1 MKIGIVRRIDN
12 LGRIVIPKEI
22 RNTLRI
28 KNGDSLE
35 INIEGE
41 TLTIKKYSELNNIIE
56 IETIIANLL
65 KETLKKDVLITDKD
79 KYIIGTKQEYIN
91 KKISNEL
98 LEILDN
104 RQMIIQKL
112 TKQNTLI
119 NPIIV
124 NGDVIG
130 SIIIISKEEL
140 TENQIKTVSLLSN
153 FLIKFIE

>member
-22 RNTLRI
+22 RDTLRI

-41 TLTIKKYSELNNIIE
+41 IVTLKKYSELNNIIE

-65 KETLKKDVLITDKD
+65 RETLKKDVLITNTD
-79 KYIIGTKQEYIN
+79 KYIIGTKHEYIN
-91 KKISNEL
+91 KKITNEL
-98 LEILDN
+98 LEILEN
-104 RQMIIQKL
+104 RQMIIQKS
-112 TKQNTLI
+112 KDQNTLI
-119 NPIIV
+119 NPIII

-130 SIIIISKEEL
+130 SIIIISKEEIE
-140 TENQIKTVSLLSN
+140 ENQIKTVTLLSN
-153 FLIKFIE
+153 FLIKYIE

>member
-22 RNTLRI
+22 RDILRI

-41 TLTIKKYSELNNIIE
+41 IVTLKKYSELNNLIE

-65 KETLKKDVLITDKD
+65 RETLNKDILITDKD
-79 KYIIGTKQEYIN
+79 KYIIGTKHEFID
-91 KKISNEL
+91 KKISDEL
-98 LEILDN
+98 LEILEN
-104 RQMIIQKL
+104 RQMIIQKS
-112 TKQNTLI
+112 KDQNTLI
-119 NPIIV
+119 NPIII

-130 SIIIISKEEL
+130 SIIVISKEEI
-140 TENQIKTVSLLSN
+140 TENQIKTVTLLSN
-153 FLIKFIE
+153 FLIKYIE

>member
-22 RNTLRI
+22 RDTLRI

-41 TLTIKKYSELNNIIE
+41 IVTLKKYSELNNLIE

-65 KETLKKDVLITDKD
+65 RETLKKDVLITNKD
-79 KYIIGTKQEYIN
+79 KYIIGTKHEYID
-91 KKISNEL
+91 KKIPNEL
-98 LEILDN
+98 LEILEK
-104 RQMIIQKL
+104 RQMIIQKS
-112 TKQNTLI
+112 KNKNTLI
-119 NPIIV
+119 SPIII

-130 SIIIISKEEL
+130 SIIIISKEEIK
-140 TENQIKTVSLLSN
+140 ENEIKTVTLLSN
-153 FLIKFIE
+153 FLIKYIE

>member
-1 MKIGIVRRIDN
+1 MKIGIIRRIDN

-22 RNTLRI
+22 RDTLRI
-28 KNGDSLE
+28 KNGDSVE

-41 TLTIKKYSELNNIIE
+41 TITLKKYSELNNIIE
-56 IETIIANLL
+56 IETIITNLL

-79 KYIIGTKQEYIN
+79 KYIIGTKQEYLN
-91 KKISNEL
+91 KKISNKL

-104 RQMIIQKL
+104 RQMIIQKS
-112 TKQNTLI
+112 TNQNTLI

-130 SIIIISKEEL
+130 SIIIISNEKI

-153 FLIKFIE
+153 FLIKYIE

>member
-22 RNTLRI
+22 RDTLRI

-41 TLTIKKYSELNNIIE
+41 IVTLKKYSELNNIIE

-65 KETLKKDVLITDKD
+65 RETLNKDILITDKD
-79 KYIIGTKQEYIN
+79 KYIIGTKHELIN
-91 KKISNEL
+91 KKITNEL
-98 LEILDN
+98 LEILEN
-104 RQMIIQKL
+104 RQMIIQKS
-112 TKQNTLI
+112 KDQNTLI
-119 NPIIV
+119 NPILI

-130 SIIIISKEEL
+130 SIIVISKEEI
-140 TENQIKTVSLLSN
+140 TENQIKTVTLLTN
-153 FLIKFIE
+153 FLIKYIE

>member
-22 RNTLRI
+22 RDTLRI

-41 TLTIKKYSELNNIIE
+41 IVTLKKYSELNNLIE

-65 KETLKKDVLITDKD
+65 RETLNKDILITDKD
-79 KYIIGTKQEYIN
+79 KYIIGTKHEFID

-98 LEILDN
+98 LEILEN
-104 RQMIIQKL
+104 RQMIIQKS
-112 TKQNTLI
+112 KDQNTLI
-119 NPIIV
+119 NPIII

-130 SIIIISKEEL
+130 SIIVISKEEI
-140 TENQIKTVSLLSN
+140 TENQIKTVTLLTN
-153 FLIKFIE
+153 FLIKYIE

>member
-22 RNTLRI
+22 RDTLRI

-41 TLTIKKYSELNNIIE
+41 TVILKKYSELNNIIE

-79 KYIIGTKQEYIN
+79 KYIIGTKHEYIN
-91 KKISNEL
+91 KKIPNKL
-98 LEILDN
+98 IEILEN
-104 RQMIIQKL
+104 RQMIIQKSNE
-112 TKQNTLI
+112 QNTLI
-119 NPIIV
+119 NPIII

-130 SIIIISKEEL
+130 SIIIISKEEIK
-140 TENQIKTVSLLSN
+140 ENEIKTVTLLSN
-153 FLIKFIE
+153 FLIKYIE

>member
-1 MKIGIVRRIDN
+1 MKIGIIRRIDN

-22 RNTLRI
+22 RDTLRI
-28 KNGDSLE
+28 KNGDSVE

-41 TLTIKKYSELNNIIE
+41 TITLKKYSELNNIIE
-56 IETIIANLL
+56 IETIITNLL

-79 KYIIGTKQEYIN
+79 KYIIGTKKEYLN

-104 RQMIIQKL
+104 RQMIIQKS
-112 TKQNTLI
+112 TNQNTLI

-130 SIIIISKEEL
+130 SIIIISNEKI

-153 FLIKFIE
+153 FLIKYIE

>member
-1 MKIGIVRRIDN
+1 MKIGIIRRIDN

-22 RNTLRI
+22 RDTLRI
-28 KNGDSLE
+28 KNGDSVE

-41 TLTIKKYSELNNIIE
+41 TITLKKYSELNNIIE
-56 IETIIANLL
+56 IETIITNLL

-79 KYIIGTKQEYIN
+79 KYIIGTKKEYLN

-104 RQMIIQKL
+104 RQMIIQKS
-112 TKQNTLI
+112 TDQNTLI

-130 SIIIISKEEL
+130 SIIIISNEKI

-153 FLIKFIE
+153 FLIKYIE

>member
-1 MKIGIVRRIDN
+1 MKIGIIRRIDN

-22 RNTLRI
+22 RDTLRI
-28 KNGDSLE
+28 KNGDSVE

-41 TLTIKKYSELNNIIE
+41 TVTLKKYSELNNIIE
-56 IETIIANLL
+56 IETIITNLL

-79 KYIIGTKQEYIN
+79 KYIIGTKKEYLN
-91 KKISNEL
+91 KKISNKL

-104 RQMIIQKL
+104 RQMIIQKS
-112 TKQNTLI
+112 TNQNTLI

-130 SIIIISKEEL
+130 SIIIISNEKI

-153 FLIKFIE
+153 FLIKYIE

>member
-22 RNTLRI
+22 RDTLRI

-41 TLTIKKYSELNNIIE
+41 IVTLKKYSELNNLIE

-65 KETLKKDVLITDKD
+65 RETLKKDVLITNKD
-79 KYIIGTKQEYIN
+79 KYIIGTKNEYID
-91 KKISNEL
+91 KKIPNEL
-98 LEILDN
+98 LEILEK
-104 RQMIIQKL
+104 RQMIIQKS
-112 TKQNTLI
+112 KNQNTLI
-119 NPIIV
+119 SPIII

-130 SIIIISKEEL
+130 SIIIISKEEIK
-140 TENQIKTVSLLSN
+140 ENEIKTVTLLSN
-153 FLIKFIE
+153 FLIKYIE

>member
-22 RNTLRI
+22 RDTLRI

-41 TLTIKKYSELNNIIE
+41 IVTLKKYSELNNLIE

-65 KETLKKDVLITDKD
+65 RETLKKDVLITNKD
-79 KYIIGTKQEYIN
+79 KYIIRTKHEYID
-91 KKISNEL
+91 KKIPNEL
-98 LEILDN
+98 LEILEK
-104 RQMIIQKL
+104 RQMIIQKS
-112 TKQNTLI
+112 KNQNTLI
-119 NPIIV
+119 SPIII

-130 SIIIISKEEL
+130 SIIIISKEEIK
-140 TENQIKTVSLLSN
+140 ENEIKTVTLLSN
-153 FLIKFIE
+153 FLIKYIE

>member
-22 RNTLRI
+22 RDTLRI

-41 TLTIKKYSELNNIIE
+41 IVTLKKYSELNNLIE

-65 KETLKKDVLITDKD
+65 RETLNKDILITDKD
-79 KYIIGTKQEYIN
+79 KYIIGTKHEFID

-98 LEILDN
+98 QEILEN
-104 RQMIIQKL
+104 RQMIIQKS
-112 TKQNTLI
+112 KDQNTLI
-119 NPIIV
+119 NPIII

-130 SIIIISKEEL
+130 SIIVISKEEI
-140 TENQIKTVSLLSN
+140 TENQIKTVTLLTN
-153 FLIKFIE
+153 FLIKYIE

>member
-22 RNTLRI
+22 RDTLRI

-41 TLTIKKYSELNNIIE
+41 IVTLKKYSELNNIIE

-65 KETLKKDVLITDKD
+65 RETLKKDVLITTKD
-79 KYIIGTKQEYIN
+79 KYIIGTKHEYID
-91 KKISNEL
+91 KKIPNEL
-98 LEILDN
+98 LEILEN
-104 RQMIIQKL
+104 RQMIIQKS
-112 TKQNTLI
+112 KDQNTLI
-119 NPIIV
+119 NPIII

-130 SIIIISKEEL
+130 SIIIISKEEIE
-140 TENQIKTVSLLSN
+140 ENQIKTVTLLSN
-153 FLIKFIE
+153 FLIKYIE

>member
-22 RNTLRI
+22 RDTLRI

-41 TLTIKKYSELNNIIE
+41 IVTLKKYSELNNLIE

-65 KETLKKDVLITDKD
+65 RETLKKDVLITNKD
-79 KYIIGTKQEYIN
+79 KYIIGTKHEYID
-91 KKISNEL
+91 KKIPNEL
-98 LEILDN
+98 LEILEK
-104 RQMIIQKL
+104 RQMIIQKS
-112 TKQNTLI
+112 KNQNTLI
-119 NPIIV
+119 SPIII

-130 SIIIISKEEL
+130 SIIIISKEEIK
-140 TENQIKTVSLLSN
+140 ENEIKTVTLLSN
-153 FLIKFIE
+153 FLIKYIE

>member
-22 RNTLRI
+22 RDTLRI

-35 INIEGE
+35 INLEGE
-41 TLTIKKYSELNNIIE
+41 IITLKKYSELNNIIE

-65 KETLKKDVLITDKD
+65 RETLNKDILITDKD
-79 KYIIGTKQEYIN
+79 KYIIGTKHEFID

-98 LEILDN
+98 LEILEN
-104 RQMIIQKL
+104 RQMIIQKS
-112 TKQNTLI
+112 KDQNTLI
-119 NPIIV
+119 NPILI

-130 SIIIISKEEL
+130 SIIVISKEGI
-140 TENQIKTVSLLSN
+140 TENQIKTVTLLTN
-153 FLIKFIE
+153 FLIKYIE

>member
-22 RNTLRI
+22 RDTLRI

-41 TLTIKKYSELNNIIE
+41 IVTLKKYSELNNLIE

-65 KETLKKDVLITDKD
+65 RETLKKDVLITNKD
-79 KYIIGTKQEYIN
+79 KYIIGTKHEYID
-91 KKISNEL
+91 KKIPNEL
-98 LEILDN
+98 LEILEK
-104 RQMIIQKL
+104 RQMIIQKS
-112 TKQNTLI
+112 KDQNTLI
-119 NPIIV
+119 NPIII

-130 SIIIISKEEL
+130 SIIIISKEAI
-140 TENQIKTVSLLSN
+140 TENQIKTVTLLSN
-153 FLIKFIE
+153 FLIKYIE

>member
-22 RNTLRI
+22 RDTLRI

-41 TLTIKKYSELNNIIE
+41 IVTLKKYSELNNLIE

-65 KETLKKDVLITDKD
+65 RETLKKDVLITNKD
-79 KYIIGTKQEYIN
+79 KYIIGTKHEYID
-91 KKISNEL
+91 KKIPNEL
-98 LEILDN
+98 LEILEK
-104 RQMIIQKL
+104 RQMIK
-112 TKQNTLI
+112 KKKKNQNTLI
-119 NPIIV
+119 SPIII

-130 SIIIISKEEL
+130 SIIIISKEEIK
-140 TENQIKTVSLLSN
+140 ENEIKTVTLLSN
-153 FLIKFIE
+153 FLIKYIE